1 VARQLPSLNRLRA
14 FEAAARHGSFKAAA
28 DELCVTQAA
37 ISHQVKALE
46 DELGQPLFHRGI
58 RGVRLLERA
67 APLAV
72 RLTRSLDEMAEAV
85 EDLTGPVMTG
95 RLRLSVAPFFGNRW
109 LLPRLDRFHARHPGL
124 EIEPVLSFDLVDLG
138 AHGFDAAVR
147 YGAGDWPG
155 LAGRAIY
162 RDCVGPVVAPHRVA
176 GHHLPMTPGD
186 IARLPLATTP
196 NWRGDWEAWFAAASP
211 DEPVTF
217 DALDCDSRALAF
229 GAFQQELPAVPAAD
243 GAHVKQP
250 QSEAFDIVYIA
261 GGHTVEFFKNLAL
274 LLLRDANAPIRA
286 GDAHPIAQCF
296 GALMQVGK
304 HFNARHAPRRPV
316 VDDQH
321 LIGLVGFIDDL
332 LHARQVEA
340 RQRVGFVFR

>member
-1 VARQLPSLNRLRA
+1 MARRLPSLNRLRA

-58 RGVRLLERA
+58 REVRLRERA
-67 APLAV
+67 APLAA
-72 RLTRSLDEMAEAV
+72 RLTRSLDEMAAAV

-109 LLPRLDRFHARHPGL
+109 LLPRLGRFHARHPGL

-162 RDCVGPVVAPHRVA
+162 RDCVGPVVAPHRVT

-186 IARLPLATTP
+186 IARLPLATTT
-196 NWRGDWEAWFAAASP
+196 NWRDDWEAWFAAASP
-211 DEPVTF
+211 DTPVSF
-217 DALDCDSRALAF
+217 DALDCDSRAIAF
-229 GAFQQELPAVPAAD
+229 DAALSGQAAAIFDTRLTAADEANGHLVRLHPLTVTRPQGIHVVFPDTRRPDPRIEAFVAWLREEAAAD
-243 GAHVKQP
+243 G
-250 QSEAFDIVYIA
+250 
-261 GGHTVEFFKNLAL
+261 
-274 LLLRDANAPIRA
+274 
-286 GDAHPIAQCF
+286 
-296 GALMQVGK
+296 
-304 HFNARHAPRRPV
+304 
-316 VDDQH
+316 
-321 LIGLVGFIDDL
+321 
-332 LHARQVEA
+332 
-340 RQRVGFVFR
+340 